1 MSVCLQF
8 CSSTLNVTIF
18 EKKKKNSINIVICVE
33 TGRPML
39 SVIVSSQRMK
49 EHQSSINMSETHT
62 QISSSRSV

>member
-18 EKKKKNSINIVICVE
+18 EKKKNSINIVICVE

-39 SVIVSSQRMK
+39 GVVIVSSQRMK
-49 EHQSSINMSETHT
+49 EHQPSINMSETHT
-62 QISSSRSV
+62 DQF